1 MLLLLVSVFGLIVS
15 DRFLCRLEKMRF
27 IFPRNKKHLMLIL
40 NIPTLALLFFK
51 EHLIYFMLYIGLK
64 LLILIL
70 IRIYFEKKLQNAFEN
85 SQIRF
90 LDALIIQIRSGK
102 SAIAALKDVFLSLN
116 HEEKLIYEPIYIEF
130 TSIGSVKVTNL
141 NYTATFFEDLAQ
153 IISSNYKTN
162 EQFLQLKS
170 HLKIK
175 QSLRHR
181 SRAALMQIKA
191 QALTAVGIFLLLFIF
206 TWFEMQ
212 IYKYPVTIFVACLLL
227 STGIY
232 VIFKFGETIKWKI

>member
-27 IFPRNKKHLMLIL
+27 IFPKNKKHLMLIL
-40 NIPTLALLFFK
+40 NLPTLALLFFK
-51 EHLIYFMLYIGLK
+51 EHLIYFMIYIGLK

-70 IRIYFEKKLQNAFEN
+70 IRIYFEKRLLNVFEN

-90 LDALIIQIRSGK
+90 LDALVIQIRSGK
-102 SAIAALKDVFLSLN
+102 SAITALKDVFLSLN

-130 TSIGSVKVTNL
+130 TSIGSVKVTNF
-141 NYTATFFEDLAQ
+141 NYTVDFFEDLAQ
-153 IISSNYKTN
+153 IIRSNYKTN
-162 EQFLQLKS
+162 EQFLQLKA

-175 QSLRHR
+175 QSLRHK

-191 QALTAVGIFLLLFIF
+191 QAITAVGIFLLLFVF
-206 TWFEMQ
+206 TWLEMQ
-212 IYKYPVTIFVACLLL
+212 IYKYPVTIFVALMLL
-227 STGIY
+227 SIGIF
-232 VIFKFGETIKWKI
+232 VIFKFGERIKWKI

>member
-27 IFPRNKKHLMLIL
+27 IFPKNKKHLMLIL

-51 EHLIYFMLYIGLK
+51 EHLIYFMIYIGLK

-70 IRIYFEKKLQNAFEN
+70 IRIYFEKRLLNVFEN

-102 SAIAALKDVFLSLN
+102 SAITALKDVFLSLN
-116 HEEKLIYEPIYIEF
+116 NDEKLIYEPIYIEF
-130 TSIGSVKVTNL
+130 TSIGSVKVRNF

-153 IISSNYKTN
+153 IIRSNYKTT
-162 EQFLQLKS
+162 EQFLQLKA

-191 QALTAVGIFLLLFIF
+191 QAITAVGIFFLLFIF
-206 TWFEMQ
+206 TWLEMQ
-212 IYKYPVTIFVACLLL
+212 IYKYPVTIFVALMLLG
-227 STGIY
+227 TGVY
-232 VIFKFGETIKWKI
+232 VIFKFGERIKWKI

>member
-27 IFPRNKKHLMLIL
+27 IFPKNKKHLMLIL
-40 NIPTLALLFFK
+40 NLPTLALLFFK
-51 EHLIYFMLYIGLK
+51 EHLIYFMIYIGLK

-70 IRIYFEKKLQNAFEN
+70 IRIYFEKRLLNVFEN

-90 LDALIIQIRSGK
+90 LDALVIQIRSGK
-102 SAIAALKDVFLSLN
+102 SAITALKDVFLSLN

-130 TSIGSVKVTNL
+130 TSIGSVKVTNF
-141 NYTATFFEDLAQ
+141 NYTVNFFEELAQ
-153 IISSNYKTN
+153 IIRSNYKTN

-175 QSLRHR
+175 QCLRHK

-191 QALTAVGIFLLLFIF
+191 QAITAVGIFLLLFVF
-206 TWFEMQ
+206 TWLEMQ
-212 IYKYPVTIFVACLLL
+212 IYKYPVTIFVALMLL
-227 STGIY
+227 SIGIF
-232 VIFKFGETIKWKI
+232 VIFKFGERIKWKI